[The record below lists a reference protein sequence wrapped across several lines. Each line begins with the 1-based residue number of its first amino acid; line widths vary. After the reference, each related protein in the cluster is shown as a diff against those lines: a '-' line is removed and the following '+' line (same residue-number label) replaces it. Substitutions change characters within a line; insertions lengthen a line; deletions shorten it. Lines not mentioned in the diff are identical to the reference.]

1 MKVTSLRLLRALL
14 TLSIFVLFG
23 LSCTNSSVYVVS
35 PNNSKNAQ
43 LRDGVAEPN
52 TTPIGSGTVRYIF
65 TEYQRRSVAATGSG
79 GNENLVNT
87 TTSAYTAFSDM
98 AAGTDRAS
106 YTSGTTSIITDQD
119 GNVWTLYTPSQATRD
134 EFATKGYTVVKSIDW
149 SNGPDQPQYPT
160 RQKLRF
166 TIN

>member
-1 MKVTSLRLLRALL
+1 MKANILRFSKRLVILTTFLFVGISCNDSLVPLAPY
-14 TLSIFVLFG
+14 S
-23 LSCTNSSVYVVS
+23 
-35 PNNSKNAQ
+35 NSKNA
-43 LRDGVAEPN
+43 RIGDDGTTTN
-52 TTPIGSGTVRYIF
+52 STPIGTGTVRYIF

-87 TTSAYTAFSDM
+87 TTSAYTAFTDM

-106 YTSGTTSIITDQD
+106 YTPGIPGTIVDQD
-119 GNVWTLYTPSQATRD
+119 GNTWTLYVPSQPTRD
-134 EFATKGYTVVKSIDW
+134 EFAAKGYTVVKSIDW
-149 SNGPDQPQYPT
+149 SKGNDQPAYPT